1 MRPCWCIDPLVLFHN
16 LNENDNKQMGKLM
29 AAFGGMAEA
38 LDIAI
43 EVVVHNRKGGTA
55 EGDGSADAIRGASAL
70 VAQARRARVLKRM
83 TAKEA
88 GVLGV
93 AAKDAPRHFRLEN
106 AKANLQPPPERDDWF
121 HVASTPIGNEAG
133 DLPGDVLGVPERF
146 TPRPVLSGLTYEQLT
161 LIFEAAG
168 GEPAEC
174 RAHWRPGK
182 DGAMAG
188 WFADRVARALGWT
201 PLPSPGSD
209 AHKAYKAAADRRLAA
224 LVERGVLVI
233 EAVEGVGA
241 KAGGAVQCCRQGGLP
256 SESEWAAIQAA
267 DQPEPT

>member
-1 MRPCWCIDPLVLFHN
+1 MLVIDPLVLFHN
-16 LNENDNKQMGKLM
+16 LNENDNAQMGTLM
-29 AAFGGMAEA
+29 AAFGGLAEA

-43 EVVVHNRKGGTA
+43 EIVVHNRKGGTA

-88 GVLGV
+88 GVR
-93 AAKDAPRHFRLEN
+93 AWRPRTPPALPARERQGD
-106 AKANLQPPPERDDWF
+106 LQPPPERDNWF
-121 HVASTPIGNEAG
+121 RVASAPIGNEAG

-168 GEPAEC
+168 GAPAEC

-188 WFADRVARALGWT
+188 WFADRVARAMGGRRCRA
-201 PLPSPGSD
+201 P
-209 AHKAYKAAADRRLAA
+209 AAMPTRPTGRPRTVACRR
-224 LVERGVLVI
+224 
-233 EAVEGVGA
+233 
-241 KAGGAVQCCRQGGLP
+241 
-256 SESEWAAIQAA
+256 W
-267 DQPEPT
+267 